1 MINTKTVF
9 CLGFFIV
16 IKTKGCKKMTD
27 MDYARFVMGNYADDV
42 YSLVRRI
49 RKFNR
54 RTDKGEKEKH
64 FDELLSYYEFD
75 SGDYMVGDILLDR
88 HQIIH
93 DANIHKDAIIA
104 LALKGVMVIQRRNK
118 KWEDM

>member
-1 MINTKTVF
+1 
-9 CLGFFIV
+9 
-16 IKTKGCKKMTD
+16 MTD
-27 MDYARFVMGNYADDV
+27 MDHARFVMGNYADDV
-42 YSLVRRI
+42 HSLVRRI
-49 RKFNR
+49 QKFNR

-104 LALKGVMVIQRRNK
+104 LALKGAMVIQRRNK